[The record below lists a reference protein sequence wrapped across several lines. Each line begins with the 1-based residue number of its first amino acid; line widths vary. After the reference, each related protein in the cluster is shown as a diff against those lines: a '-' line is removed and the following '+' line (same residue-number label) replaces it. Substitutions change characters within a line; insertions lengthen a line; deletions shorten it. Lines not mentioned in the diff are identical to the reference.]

1 MQASTPNQAAAAPP
15 VTPKAPVVFSTVGA
29 DGKTQT
35 LNIPQGK
42 ADLKEL
48 LAQRDQISDQ
58 LTNVSSRRTE
68 LAEELANTPEQAARG
83 GLEERLR
90 LLDQRILQLETDLAT
105 TGRRLQSAPGN
116 LLASAEAENRASSD
130 EEFVDGAVTS
140 GFSVFAFMSLVL
152 FVMRRRWKKS
162 SVPRPNQL
170 PSDTGQR
177 MERLEHG
184 MDAIAIEVERISEG
198 QRFVTKLLSESREP
212 QLAAQQRDKNQA

>member
-1 MQASTPNQAAAAPP
+1 MQASTPSQTAVTPP
-15 VTPKAPVVFSTVGA
+15 VAPKAPVVFSTVGA
-29 DGKTQT
+29 DGKAQA

-42 ADLKEL
+42 ADLQEL
-48 LAQRDQISDQ
+48 LARRDQISQQ
-58 LTNVSSRRTE
+58 LTNTSSRRSE
-68 LAEELANTPEQAARG
+68 LAEELANTPEQAAKG
-83 GLEERLR
+83 GLEDRLR

-105 TGRRLQSAPGN
+105 TGRQLQLAPGN

-140 GFSVFAFMSLVL
+140 GFSVFVFMSLVL

-162 SVPRPNQL
+162 LAPRPNQL
-170 PSDTGQR
+170 PSDSSDR

-184 MDAIAIEVERISEG
+184 VDAIAIEVERISEG

-212 QLAAQQRDKNQA
+212 ELAAQQRDKNQA